1 MAPSNILHFVLR
13 GFFSQLF
20 EIYELIINIKRMGIA
35 FLGILLLFAFRCMFH
50 YKPYSVFICTNL
62 YFKDQVVVYRL

>member
-35 FLGILLLFAFRCMFH
+35 FLGILNCIQVHVSLQIIFRFYM
-50 YKPYSVFICTNL
+50 YKPIFQ
-62 YFKDQVVVYRL
+62 DQVVVYRL